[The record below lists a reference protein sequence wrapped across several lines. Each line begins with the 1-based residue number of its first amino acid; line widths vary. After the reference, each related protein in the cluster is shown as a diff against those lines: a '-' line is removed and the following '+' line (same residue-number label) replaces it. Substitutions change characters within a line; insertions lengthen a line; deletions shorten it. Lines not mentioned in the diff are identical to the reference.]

1 MNQDPDFF
9 GGLVLFIL
17 LALVGVLVV
26 NLTRNHRPT
35 MRFQIKLFLCAFG
48 TRFLVSAIIYVGGLI
63 NVLKDED
70 ASGWVTG
77 SALFKEWVRKR
88 LDIVDLPSA
97 LTAAFSGQHKGYG
110 YLVGALF
117 YLTDDPARLPAAVL
131 NCFVGALTVVLVYRI
146 ARSLFSE
153 NVAVKTAWFTCLLPS
168 MLIWSAQTLKE
179 PNIIFLETVVM
190 YCCVRLKSGFSVRH
204 IVICAASIVLV
215 IPFRFYAA
223 YIAGAAVVLALIMP
237 QFGKRKMGVI
247 QGLGVAACLAIIGFS
262 GVFAQ
267 SENQVER
274 MDLEKVQKFR
284 EDISVGSGSGVKST
298 YDMKTPAG
306 LGLATLE
313 GGTYLLLA
321 PFPWQLGGGS
331 IRMALTVPELIVWW
345 WLFFV
350 GVVPG
355 MWFAIRNRFGDVQ
368 PLLFFLFGLG
378 ILYSMM
384 FGNVGLAYRQRAQLL
399 PWLLIFAMVGL
410 EQRALKKAQRRESK
424 QKEISA
430 AEPKS
435 LPRPAPPPPPML
447 SPSALPRPKLPP
459 LPQNDVTA

>member
-1 MNQDPDFF
+1 MLNDDPDLF

-17 LALVGVLVV
+17 LVLVGILVV

-48 TRFLVSAIIYVGGLI
+48 LRFLMSAIIYAGGLI
-63 NVLKDED
+63 SVLKDED

-77 SALFKEWVRKR
+77 SALYKEWVRKH
-88 LDIVDLPSA
+88 LDIWDLPSA
-97 LTAAFSGQHKGYG
+97 LAAAFSGQHKGYG
-110 YLVGALF
+110 YLVGTLF
-117 YLTDDPARLPAAVL
+117 YFTDDPARLPAAVL

-153 NVAVKTAWFTCLLPS
+153 NVAVKTAWLTCVLPS

-204 IVICAASIVLV
+204 IVICAVSIVLV

-223 YIAGAAVVLALIMP
+223 YIAGAAVVLSLIMP
-237 QFGKRKMGVI
+237 QFGKKKMGMV
-247 QGLGVAACLAIIGFS
+247 QGLSVAACLALIGFS

-274 MDLEKVQKFR
+274 MDLDKVQSFR
-284 EDISVGSGSGVKST
+284 ENISIGSGSGVKST

-313 GGTYLLLA
+313 GGAYLLLA

-331 IRMALTVPELIVWW
+331 VRMALTVPELIVWW
-345 WLFFV
+345 WLFFA
-350 GVVPG
+350 GVLPG
-355 MWFAIRNRFGDVQ
+355 LWFAIRNRFGDIQ

-410 EQRALKKAQRRESK
+410 EQRALKKARRKESK
-424 QKEISA
+424 QKELAA

-435 LPRPAPPPPPML
+435 LSRPAPP
-447 SPSALPRPKLPP
+447 ALPSPQALARPALPP
-459 LPQNDVTA
+459 LPRNDLTA